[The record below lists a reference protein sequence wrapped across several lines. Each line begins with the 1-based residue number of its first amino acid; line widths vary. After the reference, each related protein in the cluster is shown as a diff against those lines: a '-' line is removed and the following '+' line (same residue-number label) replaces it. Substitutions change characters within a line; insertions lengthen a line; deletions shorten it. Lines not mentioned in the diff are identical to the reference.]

1 MVTAYKP
8 EIELFTSGI
17 AFAAMLTVKD
27 GTSTVDVWLEQR
39 EARELAAAIEHT
51 ADMAA
56 AGTEHAATVAI
67 GA

>member
-39 EARELAAAIEHT
+39 EARE
-51 ADMAA
+51 AD
-56 AGTEHAATVAI
+56 EEWQRHAQ
-67 GA
+67 GQ